1 MNAPFSGPVSHC
13 PHCSAPIMRWPV
25 TSLIESC
32 PTCRRPLVLVR
43 RLYPAMTPEL
53 RLMLLSR
60 PKPPRLRSLIHLASG
75 LYGFLMIALVASF
88 ALGWLEAVTFVR
100 WLSILLFLVGSIL
113 CLDGA
118 LAIRSMLD
126 VTMGKVRRGLA
137 ACLLAG
143 AKIAAGA
150 LALLLVPIGL
160 TL

>member
-1 MNAPFSGPVSHC
+1 
-13 PHCSAPIMRWPV
+13 MRWPV

-32 PTCRRPLVLVR
+32 STCGRPLVLVR
-43 RLYPAMTPEL
+43 RFYPAVAPEL
-53 RLMLLSR
+53 RSMLFK

-75 LYGFLMIALVASF
+75 LYGLLMIALVASF

-118 LAIRSMLD
+118 LAIRSRLD
-126 VTMGKVRRGLA
+126 VTMGKVRRDLA
-137 ACLLAG
+137 ASLLGG